1 MTLRGVLSPLPAAG
15 ALRPL
20 WLTLFLSGSSATGA
34 VQEAW
39 QPPHVGLELSGGIFR
54 PGRG

>member
-1 MTLRGVLSPLPAAG
+1 MTLRGVSSPLPAAG